1 LDSEE
6 NHCSSSNS
14 SGEVLMRQQ
23 QQVLKQQQAP
33 SHPSS
38 WVLKCRNPSFNYSGK
53 ENALSPYIEA
63 KHIHL
68 QATAQMLDSQ
78 GGLKICKRSS
88 ETACKLQ

>member
-1 LDSEE
+1 
-6 NHCSSSNS
+6 
-14 SGEVLMRQQ
+14 MRQQ
-23 QQVLKQQQAP
+23 QQVTKQQQAP

-68 QATAQMLDSQ
+68 QATAQVLDSQ

>member
-1 LDSEE
+1 
-6 NHCSSSNS
+6 
-14 SGEVLMRQQ
+14 MRQQ
-23 QQVLKQQQAP
+23 QQVLQQQQAP

-68 QATAQMLDSQ
+68 QATAQEGIENLQEEFRNCMQAAITTS
-78 GGLKICKRSS
+78 
-88 ETACKLQ
+88 KLYTQNTYTLQPALNSTFI

>member
-1 LDSEE
+1 
-6 NHCSSSNS
+6 
-14 SGEVLMRQQ
+14 MRQQ

-38 WVLKCRNPSFNYSGK
+38 WVLKCKNPSFNYSGK

-68 QATAQMLDSQ
+68 KATAQ
-78 GGLKICKRSS
+78 GGLKISKRSS